1 MKTKKKMKK
10 YGKYQFSTL
19 LSALAVCLMSVSC
32 ADEDL
37 SKGQDNNGENG
48 VSFSVTDVQDAPDA
62 DMLTHSADAKT
73 YLVHSINFNEA
84 GTSDMCLQESTVPG
98 VNPMKRTPK
107 TRAWLKST
115 IDANFGALACKN
127 GSADPDFFYNE
138 EVNRHGQMV
147 HPKSWESSASTLK
160 FYAVYPY
167 MDGTNTRQKL
177 VQAVAGSMPYVA
189 FEAST
194 DIANQTDLMT
204 AETAPVSYT
213 ATGGAPHVVPLK
225 FYHALTAIRFGIGSN
240 LSWNKT
246 IKSIEFRGIHNTGR
260 FNLAAKTWS
269 NQSGMQNFKL
279 DNINKPTA
287 GTLNTVIVKDGNT
300 FLMVPQTLPAGAK
313 IVITFADAT
322 QITAN
327 IGGKTWTAGTTK
339 TYMITEKNSN
349 WEYKIEVTDPAVI
362 AYDQTQSTTPYTIKS
377 YRKDPAT
384 NTFQPVKWKV
394 VGYQESTDGG
404 ATWGPE
410 TTTNPAWLTNLSLT
424 EGDGG
429 TAEESGSATLAK
441 NITDRLVPYNKV
453 LQDATPRGSAGSPHD
468 LSMHDFKGNAR
479 AARSTANSYLI
490 SAPGWYKIPLV
501 YGNAITNGNNNTNAY
516 ISQAPTGTPNEKYVL
531 RHFKDHNNQDITD
544 PWITQSHGG
553 ANAPDGAKIV
563 WTDQSGLVTHLS
575 VSGSGT
581 KAFVNFE
588 VPAANIKN
596 GNAVIA
602 VTKGGTVVWSWHLWF
617 DHDDVLETIPCTN
630 YQNKIYKFTKQTL
643 GLTYLK
649 WETSS
654 YTKPR
659 VARLKVEQETRN
671 GGVKQVAHIDITQN
685 PGSDKVVTTT
695 FYQFGRKDAFPGTDD
710 NLSGTFNKE
719 AGNYMSIPN
728 GIQHPENF
736 YNYGDTWYYAPP
748 MSYTWYNLW
757 SADNTTASSDPN
769 DSSTGVNDKPVVKTV
784 YDPCPAGFKMP
795 ATGAFSG
802 FGKNGIGGGGGTSTA
817 SGAWDYGWNIN
828 NKLYAPDATVYFPAP
843 GWRSSDNAS
852 LSYAGECGFCWAA
865 TPHNQE
871 NCFCMYIDKAN
882 IYPYMANYRPQGF
895 SVRPVAE

>member
-10 YGKYQFSTL
+10 YGKYQISTL
-19 LSALAVCLMSVSC
+19 LSVLAVCLMSVSC

-167 MDGTNTRQKL
+167 IDGTNARQKL

-313 IVITFADAT
+313 IVITFADDS

-327 IGGKTWTAGTTK
+327 IGGKTWTSGTTK

-349 WEYKIEVTDPAVI
+349 WEYKIEVTDPAII

-384 NTFQPVKWKV
+384 NTFQPIRWKV

-404 ATWGPE
+404 AHWGAE
-410 TTTNPAWLTNLSLT
+410 TTTKPAWLTNLSLT

-429 TAEESGSATLAK
+429 TAAESGAPTVTTE
-441 NITDRLVPYNKV
+441 IVDRLATRNKK
-453 LQDATPRGSAGSPHD
+453 LKEAAPKGSAGNPYD
-468 LSMHDFKGNAR
+468 LSTKGGSV
-479 AARSTANSYLI
+479 ARSTANCYVI
-490 SAPGWYKIPLV
+490 SAPGHYRLPLV
-501 YGNAITNGNNNTNAY
+501 YGNAIKNGSNNTHAY
-516 ISQAPTGTPNEKYVL
+516 TSQAPITPYEEYLL
-531 RHFKDHNNQDITD
+531 RHFKDHNNQNITD
-544 PWITQSHGG
+544 PWIEKTNGG
-553 ANAPDGAKIV
+553 ANNGVNGAKLVWADTPNLVHFSGAPIV
-563 WTDQSGLVTHLS
+563 RNGNDT
-575 VSGSGT
+575 
-581 KAFVNFE
+581 FVQFE
-588 VPAANIKN
+588 VKASDIQN

-602 VTKGGTVVWSWHLWF
+602 VMKNNVVVWSWHLWF
-617 DHDDVLETIPCTN
+617 APEDVLNTIACTN
-630 YQNKIYKFTKQTL
+630 FQNHVYKFTNETL
-643 GLTYLK
+643 GFKYTAWKGTTYR
-649 WETSS
+649 S
-654 YTKPR
+654 PR
-659 VARLKVEQETRN
+659 SVKVKVEQEMRN
-671 GGVKQVAHIDITQN
+671 GGVKQVSYITITQN
-685 PGSDKVVTTT
+685 AYNVRQAYSTL
-695 FYQFGRKDAFPGTDD
+695 YQFGRKDAMPGTDAIA
-710 NLSGTFNKE
+710 NGTFNKN
-719 AGNYMSIPN
+719 AGAPMSIPN
-728 GIQHPENF
+728 GIQHPENI
-736 YNYGDTWYYAPP
+736 YLSSWGILGL
-748 MSYTWYNLW
+748 YTWWNLW
-757 SADNTTASSDPN
+757 SADELNPGFN
-769 DSSTGVNDKPVVKTV
+769 DNPVVKTI

-795 ATGAFSG
+795 ASNAFTGFTTNGQNVGPMNVSG
-802 FGKNGIGGGGGTSTA
+802 T
-817 SGAWDYGWNIN
+817 WDNGWNFN
-828 NKLYAPDATVYFPAP
+828 NKITAPDATVYFPAS
-843 GWRSSDNAS
+843 GKRSRSDGS
-852 LSYAGECGFCWAA
+852 LTVDSYGYYRTAHANTVDGGCYMVFGESSV
-865 TPHNQE
+865 
-871 NCFCMYIDKAN
+871 I
-882 IYPYMANYRPQGF
+882 PQDGDSGVYGF

>member
-1 MKTKKKMKK
+1 
-10 YGKYQFSTL
+10 
-19 LSALAVCLMSVSC
+19 
-32 ADEDL
+32 
-37 SKGQDNNGENG
+37 
-48 VSFSVTDVQDAPDA
+48 
-62 DMLTHSADAKT
+62 
-73 YLVHSINFNEA
+73 
-84 GTSDMCLQESTVPG
+84 
-98 VNPMKRTPK
+98 
-107 TRAWLKST
+107 
-115 IDANFGALACKN
+115 
-127 GSADPDFFYNE
+127 
-138 EVNRHGQMV
+138 
-147 HPKSWESSASTLK
+147 
-160 FYAVYPY
+160 
-167 MDGTNTRQKL
+167 
-177 VQAVAGSMPYVA
+177 
-189 FEAST
+189 
-194 DIANQTDLMT
+194 MT

-225 FYHALTAIRFGIGSN
+225 FYHALTAVRFGIGSN

-362 AYDQTQSTTPYTIKS
+362 AYDQTQSTAPYTIKS

-410 TTTNPAWLTNLSLT
+410 TTTKPAWLTNLSLT
-424 EGDGG
+424 EGNGG
-429 TAEESGSATLAK
+429 TTAESGTATLTK
-441 NITDRLVPYNKV
+441 NAIDHLSPYNKV
-453 LQDATPRGSAGSPHD
+453 LREATPRGSAGNPYD

-501 YGNAITNGNNNTNAY
+501 YGNAITNGNNNTNSYKTSNSGTY
-516 ISQAPTGTPNEKYVL
+516 ILTN
-531 RHFKDHNNQDITD
+531 FKDHNNQDITD
-544 PWITQSHGG
+544 PWITKSNGG
-553 ANAPDGAKIV
+553 ANTPDGAKLV
-563 WTDQSGLVTHLS
+563 WADQSGIVTNLS

-581 KAFVNFE
+581 DAFVNFE
-588 VPAANIKN
+588 VPAAAIKN

-630 YQNKIYKFTKQTL
+630 FQGHVYKFTKMPL
-643 GLTYLK
+643 GFTYYK
-649 WETSS
+649 WISPIS
-654 YTKPR
+654 DKPR
-659 VARLKVEQETRN
+659 IAFVKVEQEIPNGGMKKFAYIVITQN
-671 GGVKQVAHIDITQN
+671 SGGVKEIAPTL
-685 PGSDKVVTTT
+685 
-695 FYQFGRKDAFPGTDD
+695 YQWGRKDALPGIDD
-710 NLSGTFNKE
+710 LAPGSSYSFNSTTGGHSLGY
-719 AGNYMSIPN
+719 A
-728 GIQHPENF
+728 IQHPENMLRRADIPGNYYDWCNAV
-736 YNYGDTWYYAPP
+736 YN
-748 MSYTWYNLW
+748 NLW
-757 SADNTTASSDPN
+757 SADNTKTSYN
-769 DSSTGVNDKPVVKTV
+769 DDPVVKTV

-795 ATGAFSG
+795 ASNAFTGFTTNGQSG
-802 FGKNGIGGGGGTSTA
+802 GPNSSGT
-817 SGAWDYGWNIN
+817 WDYGYNFN
-828 NKLYAPDATVYFPAP
+828 NKISNPDATVYFPAS
-843 GWRSSDNAS
+843 GFRHDYFGSLYDVGYKGHYWSAVARSRDDANLLYFDGGTVDPQVYRRRA
-852 LSYAGECGFCWAA
+852 YGFL
-865 TPHNQE
+865 
-871 NCFCMYIDKAN
+871 
-882 IYPYMANYRPQGF
+882 
-895 SVRPVAE
+895 VRPVAE

>member
-1 MKTKKKMKK
+1 MKTKKKMKSTVNIN
-10 YGKYQFSTL
+10 FSTL

-62 DMLTHSADAKT
+62 DMLTHAADAKT

-410 TTTNPAWLTNLSLT
+410 TTTKPAWLTNLSLT

-429 TAEESGSATLAK
+429 TAAESGAPTVTTEIIDYLA
-441 NITDRLVPYNKV
+441 PYNKV
-453 LQDATPRGSAGSPHD
+453 LQDATPRGSAGNPYD

-479 AARSTANSYLI
+479 ATRSTANSYLI

-501 YGNAITNGNNNTNAY
+501 YGNAITNGATNTSSYKTSNSGTY
-516 ISQAPTGTPNEKYVL
+516 ILTN
-531 RHFKDHNNQDITD
+531 FKDHNNQDITD

-563 WTDQSGLVTHLS
+563 WTDQSGLVTHIS

-581 KAFVNFE
+581 NAFVNFE

-630 YQNKIYKFTKQTL
+630 FQGYVYKFTKMPL
-643 GLTYLK
+643 GFAYRK
-649 WETSS
+649 WESS
-654 YTKPR
+654 TYDKPR

-671 GGVKQVAHIDITQN
+671 GGVKQVAYIAITQK
-685 PGSDKVVTTT
+685 PGNVKEIMSTL
-695 FYQFGRKDAFPGTDD
+695 YQWGRKDALPGTEAISDG
-710 NLSGTFNKE
+710 SFNKNG
-719 AGNYMSIPN
+719 GNNMSISN
-728 GIQHPENF
+728 GIQHPENC
-736 YNYGDTWYYAPP
+736 YGYGTSWYSDPP
-748 MSYTWYNLW
+748 TGCSYYNLW
-757 SADNTTASSDPN
+757 SADNTTTGYN
-769 DSSTGVNDKPVVKTV
+769 DAPVIKTV
-784 YDPCPAGFKMP
+784 YDPCPAGFHLP
-795 ATGAFSG
+795 ASHAFNGFNRTGDGSDNKADFNISG
-802 FGKNGIGGGGGTSTA
+802 TWDNGWTF
-817 SGAWDYGWNIN
+817 N
-828 NKLYAPDATVYFPAP
+828 NKLTNPDATIYFPAL
-843 GWRSSDNAS
+843 GERFDFGGS
-852 LSYAGECGFCWAA
+852 LYFAGINGCYWSALPYSTANGCNLLFS
-865 TPHNQE
+865 QE
-871 NCFCMYIDKAN
+871 AVYTQAG
-882 IYPYMANYRPQGF
+882 YTRPCGF